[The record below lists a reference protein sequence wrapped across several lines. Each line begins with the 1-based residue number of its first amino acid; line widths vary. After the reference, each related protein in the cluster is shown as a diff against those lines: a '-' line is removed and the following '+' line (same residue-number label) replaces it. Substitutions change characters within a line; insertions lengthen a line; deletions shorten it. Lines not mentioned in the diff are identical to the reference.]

1 LVPFAYGTVMN
12 DLSSSSTTPQLNGA
26 NIDQNSTQD
35 GQNII
40 DWLVGLVRGRNEDQ
54 NDALREAIE
63 DLIEDKNQGGLTSIA
78 AHERVL
84 ISNILRLRD
93 LSVVDIMVPRADI
106 LAVELTTPK
115 KELLEIMATHPHSRL
130 PVYRDTLDDVVG
142 TIHIKDVLAH
152 LAKDKSFEIKDLV
165 RDAEIVAP
173 SMPILDLLLQM
184 RHTRVHM
191 ALVVDEF
198 GGIDGLIT
206 IADIIEAIVGEIDDE
221 HDIDI
226 HPKMVDRPDGSMLA
240 DGRVPIED
248 FEERFGAIL
257 EDDDREDIDTLAGL
271 VFSVAGRVP
280 ARGEIIVH
288 PSGIEF
294 EVTEADPRRITR
306 MIIRNLPEQFPHQ
319 DA

>member
-1 LVPFAYGTVMN
+1 MN
-12 DLSSSSTTPQLNGA
+12 DLSSSSTTPHLNGA
-26 NIDQNSTQD
+26 DIDQNSNQD
-35 GQNII
+35 GQNLI
-40 DWLVGLVRGRNEDQ
+40 DWLVGLVRGRNGDES
-54 NDALREAIE
+54 DALREAIE
-63 DLIEDKNQGGLTSIA
+63 DLIEDKNHGNMTSIA

-84 ISNILRLRD
+84 ISNILSLRD

-106 LAVELTTPK
+106 LAVELNTPK

-130 PVYRDTLDDVVG
+130 PVYRETLDDVVG

-152 LAKDKSFEIKDLV
+152 LAKDRSFKIKDLV

-173 SMPILDLLLQM
+173 SMPVLDLLLQM

-221 HDIDI
+221 HDTDV

-240 DGRVPIED
+240 DGRVPVED

-257 EDDDREDIDTLAGL
+257 EEDDREDIDTLAGL
-271 VFSVAGRVP
+271 VFALAGRVP

-306 MIIRNLPEQFPHQ
+306 MIIRNLPEQFPSQ
-319 DA
+319 ED

>member
-1 LVPFAYGTVMN
+1 MN
-12 DLSSSSTTPQLNGA
+12 DLSSSSTTPHLNGA
-26 NIDQNSTQD
+26 DIDRNSNQDSQNL
-35 GQNII
+35 I
-40 DWLVGLVRGRNEDQ
+40 DWLVGLVRGRHEGE

-63 DLIEDKNQGGLTSIA
+63 DLIEEKNHGGMTSIA
-78 AHERVL
+78 VHERAL

-106 LAVELTTPK
+106 LAVELNTPK
-115 KELLEIMATHPHSRL
+115 NELLDIMATHPHSRL
-130 PVYRDTLDDVVG
+130 PVYRETLDDVVG

-152 LAKDKSFEIKDLV
+152 LAKERSFEIKDLV

-173 SMPILDLLLQM
+173 SMPVLDLLLQM

-221 HDIDI
+221 HDIDLQ
-226 HPKMVDRPDGSMLA
+226 PKMVDRPDGSMLA

-306 MIIRNLPEQFPHQ
+306 MIIRNLPEQFPSR
-319 DA
+319 DS